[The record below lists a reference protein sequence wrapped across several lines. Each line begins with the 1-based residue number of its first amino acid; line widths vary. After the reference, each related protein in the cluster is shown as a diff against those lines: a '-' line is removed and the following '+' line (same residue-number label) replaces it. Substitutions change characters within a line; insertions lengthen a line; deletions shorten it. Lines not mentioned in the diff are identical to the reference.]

1 MNIMFDG
8 LDNVG
13 KSTQIKLLMKH
24 LIDKPTHVIHYSAI
38 SGITPEQSYKYSQQL
53 YDDMFYM
60 MSEGSAF
67 GRNLIFD
74 RSHIGEY
81 VYAPLYRNYS
91 GEYVFDIEK
100 KYSKS
105 AFFNDIVLFVLV
117 DKAENAISR
126 EDGHS
131 FSIDIENKQK
141 EIDGFKKAYELSYI
155 KNKHLIDINGL
166 SIAEVYNI
174 IKKIILFDN

>member
-1 MNIMFDG
+1 MIILMDG
-8 LDNVG
+8 LDNTG

-53 YDDMFYM
+53 YNNMFHM
-60 MSEGSAF
+60 MSEASAF
-67 GRNLIFD
+67 DRNLIFD

-91 GEYVFDIEK
+91 GKYVFDIEK

-105 AFFNDIVLFVLV
+105 IFFNDIVLFILI
-117 DKAENAISR
+117 DKAENVISR
-126 EDGHS
+126 EDGYS
-131 FSIDIENKQK
+131 FSTDIKNKQK
-141 EIDGFKKAYELSYI
+141 EIDGFKEAYELSCI
-155 KNKHLIDINGL
+155 KNKHLIDTNGL

-174 IKKIILFDN
+174 IKKIMLFND